1 MLDYTGG
8 KFQVLSSDQIYDI
21 HTATLEV
28 LERTGVLV
36 KEENALRLLDGA
48 GTYVD
53 CKTQRTKEIVREKLR
68 NHHVEPLDASVA
80 RGLEEIVKDSE
91 RGVK

>member
-21 HTATLEV
+21 HMAILDV

-48 GTYVD
+48 EAYVD
-53 CKTQRTKEIVREKLR
+53 CKTQRTKEIIREKLR
-68 NHHVEPLDASVA
+68 DHHVEPLDASIV
-80 RGLEEIVKDSE
+80 RGLEETVKDSE
-91 RGVK
+91 RRVK